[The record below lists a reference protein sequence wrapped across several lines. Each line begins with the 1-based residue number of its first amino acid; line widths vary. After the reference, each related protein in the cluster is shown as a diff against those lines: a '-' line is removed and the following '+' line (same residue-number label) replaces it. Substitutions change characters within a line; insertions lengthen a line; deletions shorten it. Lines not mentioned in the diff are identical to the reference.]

1 MVAAVT
7 RPTRSPVNGPGPRP
21 ATIARQVGRPGAGVG
36 EHRVDLRG
44 EQLTVRPGVDRA
56 PLRARRD
63 AVRRDLDQ
71 RRGHRGRRGV
81 HHQYE
86 HGVPA

>member
-1 MVAAVT
+1 MVGGGDQADPQPGE
-7 RPTRSPVNGPGPRP
+7 RPRAEPGDDRGQV
-21 ATIARQVGRPGAGVG
+21 ARARAGLG
-36 EHRVDLRG
+36 QHRVDLRG

-56 PLRARRD
+56 PLRAGRD

-81 HHQYE
+81 HHEYE
-86 HGVPA
+86 HGMPA